1 MYSFLNKQP
10 LDPAFISDIVLG
22 DQDVQVTLR
31 RLSQALAATDLTALT
46 NPDSDLE
53 RTMAELFGDS
63 NGGQSMAAVA
73 DRSPKEELTAY
84 VEAMK
89 SRASVRKIMGEL
101 KTAAPALVQVML
113 TERDAYMAAGIDSL
127 NQYKIV
133 TAVMG
138 IAHQDGVEANLQQN
152 GWKAVVLQCPV
163 RTP

>member
-1 MYSFLNKQP
+1 LSST
-10 LDPAFISDIVLG
+10 SDIVLG
-22 DQDVQVTLR
+22 DQDVQITLR

-63 NGGQSMAAVA
+63 NGGQSMASVA
-73 DRSPKEELTAY
+73 DKSPKEAKEELTAY

-89 SRASVRKIMGEL
+89 SRASVRKIMAEL

-127 NQYKIV
+127 NQYAIV

-138 IAHQDGVEANLQQN
+138 IAHQDGVEANLQAN